1 MFHNHGT
8 IEYGVIGLGRFGFAL
23 AHTLAEAGKE
33 VLVIDN
39 NESKI
44 KQIRNLVSEALIV
57 GTLDKESLMETGV
70 QNCQTVV
77 VCIGEQIDT
86 SILTTLNLI
95 SMGVPRVIAKAI
107 SKDQGSV
114 LEKIGAEVV
123 YPENDMAV
131 RLANRL
137 LYTRGLDFLK
147 LDGEVEISEVCV
159 GKKIIGQSVIKADLR
174 KKFNLNIIAIEH
186 MNYTTINISPDY
198 VFEPE
203 DVIVVIGKK
212 SNISNFEAYLA
223 D

>member
-212 SNISNFEAYLA
+212 SNISNFETYLA